1 MGAGHTHALYV
12 HEHSQIHRL
21 APEVKVL
28 ACFAMI
34 LSVAVT
40 PREAIWA
47 FGIYAVVLA
56 GLIAAARVPFRFVLL
71 RLAGITPF
79 VLFALFLP
87 FVGSGEKTTVL
98 GFSVSAAGLWAMWNI
113 LAKATL
119 GAGFSILLAATTET
133 PQILRGMGRLKVPAI
148 LTAIASF
155 MIRYLEVIAG
165 EMSRMRTA
173 MAARG
178 YQPRWITQTRP
189 IAAASGALFIRSYER
204 GERVYDAMLARGFTG
219 EMPTTDPTSTTP
231 TDWIP
236 AVVVAGVGVLTA
248 VVALVIT

>member
-1 MGAGHTHALYV
+1 MGAGHAHALYV
-12 HEHSQIHRL
+12 HEHSVVHRA

-28 ACFAMI
+28 ASFLLI

-40 PREAIWA
+40 PRQAIWA
-47 FGIYAVVLA
+47 FAIFATILFSLM
-56 GLIAAARVPFRFVLL
+56 LISRVPFKFVLI
-71 RLAGITPF
+71 RLAAITPF

-87 FVGSGEKTTVL
+87 FIGSGDKTPI
-98 GFSVSAAGLWAMWNI
+98 GGISVSVAGVWAMWNI
-113 LAKATL
+113 LAKASL

-178 YQPRWITQTRP
+178 YEPRWITQARP

-204 GERVYDAMLARGFTG
+204 GERVYEAMLARGFTG
-219 EMPTTDPTSTTP
+219 EMPATDVRTTTFR
-231 TDWIP
+231 DWIP
-236 AVVVAGVGVLTA
+236 ALLVAGVGLTTA
-248 VVALVIT
+248 TVALVIT